1 MEPAAYPHAKYL
13 PMSYN
18 PTMKVKVENMPF
30 LLYHY
35 HYLTYEDA
43 QNLS

>member
-35 HYLTYEDA
+35 PTFEAA